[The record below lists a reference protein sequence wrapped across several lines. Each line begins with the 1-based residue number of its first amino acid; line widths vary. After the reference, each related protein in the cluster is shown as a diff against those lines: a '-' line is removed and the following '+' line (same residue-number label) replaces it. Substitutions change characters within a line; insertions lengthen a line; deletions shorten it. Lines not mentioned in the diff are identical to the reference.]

1 MSQSERDEEG
11 LRAGYL
17 AVEGQMFWHD
27 DLRIVGDRTGL
38 EVLKHAIDMALIHGK
53 FENDGSELFQTDGE
67 GYSVLVACLPEE
79 EMKNLEPSYHDTE
92 LFSQSS
98 DMYSVFQEGEV
109 QTLRKLWGLKP
120 YTYTQ
125 ASEEQGETY

>member
-53 FENDGSELFQTDGE
+53 FPFGTTPPR
-67 GYSVLVACLPEE
+67 A
-79 EMKNLEPSYHDTE
+79 
-92 LFSQSS
+92 
-98 DMYSVFQEGEV
+98 
-109 QTLRKLWGLKP
+109 WP
-120 YTYTQ
+120 YRQ
-125 ASEEQGETY
+125 AAFRHG